1 MTITGYSIAEFIII
15 ERDSSL
21 SHDDFLLSGSQ
32 CPGANAQCDNFNGS
46 LLAVCWCFC
55 GDLQGQTTSFY
66 ESSYGCLPV
75 SDVRQQAGMTVSW
88 LLKS

>member
-1 MTITGYSIAEFIII
+1 MAEFIRI
-15 ERDSSL
+15 ERDGTL
-21 SHDDFLLSGSQ
+21 SNDDFLLPTSQ
-32 CPGANAQCDNFNGS
+32 CPGDTPQCDNFNGS

-55 GDLQGQTTSFY
+55 GDLQGQTASFF

-75 SDVRQQAGMTVSW
+75 SEVRQQAGMTLTW